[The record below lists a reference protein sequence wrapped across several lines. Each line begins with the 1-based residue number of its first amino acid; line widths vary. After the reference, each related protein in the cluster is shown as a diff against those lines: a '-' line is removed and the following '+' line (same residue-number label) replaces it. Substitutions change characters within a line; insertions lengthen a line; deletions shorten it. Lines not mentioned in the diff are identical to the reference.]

1 MEKNEGP
8 RIPENMLTNANTIRR
23 LKPLYYGE
31 ILWPIII
38 TLYLCPGER
47 INGTSQVF
55 LCLFRSIILSC
66 RDLMKPCR
74 PTYIMLDNY
83 KCIISG
89 F

>member
-1 MEKNEGP
+1 MEINEDQ

-23 LKPLYYGE
+23 LKPLCYGE

-66 RDLMKPCR
+66 RDLIKPCR